1 MRRKLL
7 GQILV
12 KAEYKTSYNL
22 PSYQPPSVSPHP
34 SRIVSRRK
42 TEIIEQPNVWL
53 NMDRFKWY
61 ATYA

>member
-1 MRRKLL
+1 MLIKP
-7 GQILV
+7 
-12 KAEYKTSYNL
+12 EYKTSFNL